1 MWYRI
6 LDVSIG
12 KIRVSVV
19 SVLIV
24 CSAGLK
30 MIVNVIIGI

>member
-24 CSAGLK
+24 CSGLRF
-30 MIVNVIIGI
+30 VNVN